1 MPVRQPT
8 QGGLNIPGLTG
19 YQSAGV
25 ASPVYRAPDEPT
37 DNTSQFWSGLLSS
50 SMKVA
55 DGAVQQA
62 SARAYLKGQQ
72 DSLQGKE
79 REAQNFFT
87 QAMYEQGYNSSSVNT
102 ALAKFQ
108 LDMQGKAQ
116 EYVNA
121 GKAPEEYSAYVT
133 QQTNALLSQAGAQG
147 MNLTDKDWQSWL
159 GQVEN
164 TRNTATQ
171 YFQDQ
176 NLKRAAVLQEQS
188 WGARGNAALTEAST
202 AFSMGNPQQALEN
215 VNGHLSSIFADQ
227 SISAENKIKFSS
239 QFMVNAFANSGNT
252 GDMTALTSYIQNL
265 KEFKELPTDVQT
277 AVTNSAQQYYNQRAS
292 DESVQLYEYNSRVA
306 SVTDINELNQSYPMS
321 SYINTVMQGV
331 QQRKLA
337 PGTGYAMVDAEANR
351 RNKLQKAADQTRAY
365 TTGVTISDI
374 ATQTGATTDKVET
387 ELTKLYAAQNGGY
400 SAGGL
405 ALMQRGLRSGAQDM
419 TGVGIK
425 MLQQDAQS
433 LSSVD
438 WRNLKTDSEGKPLY
452 PATVVGSL
460 TNLQAA
466 YNASIA
472 AGNQVQANQLLSGL
486 PDPVVYGIRQNVDAR
501 DLADVVGKRANDIAS
516 GKVLAMP
523 ADMPNDLRV
532 TQADVSAGLFD
543 FGIGKDARNR
553 NLLGIQSWVFN
564 SEADEKAAQ
573 ARVTQINSAISNEYV
588 YNQQRGSLPAL
599 SGDDMK
605 SWLMGKVAS
614 RTVRVN
620 DGTDNGALLVLPE
633 VGDKQKVFGSTD
645 NGIISTALEES
656 VANFRK
662 QYPQATTVNMDY
674 DPFTQEIVFSGVN
687 GENQIGTV
695 AQTLPASEFRNAV
708 RGVQNTLTNS
718 GAGSTQGNLAV
729 PGAGFVTFNTA
740 NQYNVQQN
748 VLMGAVNRL
757 VSYEGYTPSKGFSI
771 LDTHPTTGATLNE
784 AKYVKQPT
792 DTPQIAANKLSL
804 YLNDKVLPQVM
815 PKMDEYKQLPG
826 YLQNAIFNSLVE
838 TTYHSGNS
846 DAFNKYINDALYGN
860 PQALADFKDS
870 PLFKDAGAG
879 SRRNRDRY
887 QLLGALV
894 QYRAQQLRN

>member
-25 ASPVYRAPDEPT
+25 ASPVYRAPEETSDS
-37 DNTSQFWSGLLSS
+37 TSQFWSGLLSS

-121 GKAPEEYSAYVT
+121 GKTPEEYSAYVT

-292 DESVQLYEYNSRVA
+292 DESVQLYEYNSKVA

-365 TTGVTISDI
+365 TTGVTISI
-374 ATQTGATTDKVET
+374 
-387 ELTKLYAAQNGGY
+387 
-400 SAGGL
+400 S
-405 ALMQRGLRSGAQDM
+405 LR
-419 TGVGIK
+419 
-425 MLQQDAQS
+425 
-433 LSSVD
+433 
-438 WRNLKTDSEGKPLY
+438 R
-452 PATVVGSL
+452 
-460 TNLQAA
+460 
-466 YNASIA
+466 
-472 AGNQVQANQLLSGL
+472 
-486 PDPVVYGIRQNVDAR
+486 
-501 DLADVVGKRANDIAS
+501 
-516 GKVLAMP
+516 
-523 ADMPNDLRV
+523 
-532 TQADVSAGLFD
+532 
-543 FGIGKDARNR
+543 
-553 NLLGIQSWVFN
+553 
-564 SEADEKAAQ
+564 
-573 ARVTQINSAISNEYV
+573 
-588 YNQQRGSLPAL
+588 
-599 SGDDMK
+599 
-605 SWLMGKVAS
+605 
-614 RTVRVN
+614 
-620 DGTDNGALLVLPE
+620 LVLP
-633 VGDKQKVFGSTD
+633 
-645 NGIISTALEES
+645 
-656 VANFRK
+656 
-662 QYPQATTVNMDY
+662 
-674 DPFTQEIVFSGVN
+674 
-687 GENQIGTV
+687 
-695 AQTLPASEFRNAV
+695 
-708 RGVQNTLTNS
+708 LT
-718 GAGSTQGNLAV
+718 
-729 PGAGFVTFNTA
+729 
-740 NQYNVQQN
+740 
-748 VLMGAVNRL
+748 RL
-757 VSYEGYTPSKGFSI
+757 
-771 LDTHPTTGATLNE
+771 
-784 AKYVKQPT
+784 
-792 DTPQIAANKLSL
+792 
-804 YLNDKVLPQVM
+804 
-815 PKMDEYKQLPG
+815 
-826 YLQNAIFNSLVE
+826 
-838 TTYHSGNS
+838 
-846 DAFNKYINDALYGN
+846 
-860 PQALADFKDS
+860 
-870 PLFKDAGAG
+870 
-879 SRRNRDRY
+879 RRN
-887 QLLGALV
+887 
-894 QYRAQQLRN
+894 